1 MTAVTLPKKILL
13 NPAAGNAPLTR
24 SSRRHKTSNIKHR
37 MSLHGMEGIEE
48 VREGRRLN
56 LYKVQRP
63 SDTTIFFIPG
73 SLACHNIDMDIIK
86 HLEDGFDVNIV
97 AWDAYGSG
105 KSDRKRDW
113 DEAGNFIG
121 HYSTENLFLDAYA
134 ILNKYTTEK
143 NVLLGHSFGSALI
156 ARLVKRLQEE
166 RISRV
171 TNVNISSC
179 VLIGTAFKMPDGAHP
194 VFMLPEALLSCL
206 QPAMNEE
213 AVRQALSLRSYEND
227 ELKTMSYKYGISND
241 MATVKAFFQQLKWAT
256 EEEWSSLK
264 HVPVLVLQGKED
276 QITNVDNALLLYE
289 RIIATEEYRGR
300 LSSFKIIPDA
310 GHMVMYEQP
319 SLTNSFIVE
328 FLQGLNILQERIETA
343 LPGS

>member
-1 MTAVTLPKKILL
+1 
-13 NPAAGNAPLTR
+13 
-24 SSRRHKTSNIKHR
+24 
-37 MSLHGMEGIEE
+37 MESVEE
-48 VREGRRLN
+48 VRDGRRLN
-56 LYKVQRP
+56 LYKVLRP

-73 SLACHNIDMDIIK
+73 SLACHNIDIDIIK
-86 HLEDGFDVNIV
+86 HLEEGYNVNIV

-134 ILNKYTTEK
+134 IVAKYTTEH
-143 NVLLGHSFGSALI
+143 NILLGHSFGSALV
-156 ARLVKRLQEE
+156 ARLVKRLREE
-166 RISRV
+166 CMSQT
-171 TNVNISSC
+171 TNIDISSC
-179 VLIGTAFKMPDGAHP
+179 VLLGTAFQMPDGAHP

-213 AVRQALSLRSYEND
+213 AVRQALSNRSYEND
-227 ELKTMSYKYGISND
+227 ELKSMSYEYGISND

-264 HVPVLVLQGKED
+264 HVPVLIIQGKED

-289 RIIATEEYRGR
+289 KIIATQEYRGKS
-300 LSSFKIIPDA
+300 SSFKIIPDA

-319 SLTNSFIVE
+319 ALCNKFIVE
-328 FLQGLNILQERIETA
+328 FLHGLNILQERTEKVI
-343 LPGS
+343 PRS